1 MIHMKCQA
9 LFFLNIKK
17 EMTNLSSAAVVIAL
31 LGLKTKTK
39 WQIHMYS
46 IDKIRKI
53 QKRKSVDQDEM
64 FFLYS
69 VSTLFSHFSLL
80 SVIQAG
86 LIFVLF
92 HSIHI
97 VIF

>member
-1 MIHMKCQA
+1 MKCQA

-39 WQIHMYS
+39 LQIHMYS
-46 IDKIRKI
+46 IDKMRKI

-64 FFLYS
+64 FCILCPHCFHIFLYY
-69 VSTLFSHFSLL
+69 L
-80 SVIQAG
+80 SSRRG
-86 LIFVLF
+86 
-92 HSIHI
+92 
-97 VIF
+97 